1 MSASINLH
9 KLAGE
14 LWRNRQQIVT
24 DWYAD
29 WFSPAILAA
38 FPGEFSASPQ
48 QAAITR
54 EFLLPMLGLLVQYA
68 RTGEQL
74 FREQYLFE
82 WRRYAPHREGQEAL
96 QAYRYCSRN
105 AHERALLSRVSGE
118 VRQPFADWLTELH
131 RPLCAPPAADRTT
144 LRMLMVGDCV
154 MAGIQVFLIGEMARQ
169 GIDLDVRYYY
179 LSALM
184 GADIDQD
191 GIAAAIRTSKVDII
205 AASYLTYKGIPL
217 YRSLM
222 EDAGKHSAEEKRALV
237 EAITQYVASHV
248 SQIRELTDVPLLLHN
263 ASGLP
268 LSRWRSRLPGL
279 SPLTRAQRDALHLVN
294 TGISRIAAA
303 TDNCFLID
311 ENALTEPRGLRSAS
325 RVLFP
330 QRMFRHAQFHLIDF
344 ERLASI
350 EYSAIVSDLAR
361 LAKTKLILVDFDN
374 TLWTGV
380 MADGPVEHHR
390 DRQLLL
396 KKLSEQGILLAAVS
410 KNDEKNV
417 RWDEMLLAADDFV
430 ALKINWNL
438 KAQSAREI
446 AADLN
451 LGIDSF
457 LLLDDNPAERE
468 LLRQQLP
475 QIPVLDAT
483 APSAWVALGRLL
495 FMPNTRETEEARHRK
510 QLYRQ
515 QASRQQTVRSG
526 ADYPALMRTLELKA
540 TIGPARKTD
549 LDRVAELV
557 QRTNQFNT
565 TTIRYGKHELDGL
578 LRSDDARLVVGD
590 LSDKFGALGLV
601 CVAVLRLGEAEV
613 LIESFVMSCRA
624 MGFGMEQVM
633 LAYIVRLC
641 AGRPLIGHFVPSG
654 RNEPS
659 ASVFAN
665 AGFGLVEEGRWLL
678 PAGTEL
684 AMPEWISVVERRA
697 GIG

>member
-1 MSASINLH
+1 MSASINFH

-14 LWRNRQQIVT
+14 LWRNRQPIVAA
-24 DWYAD
+24 WYVD
-29 WFSPAILAA
+29 WFSPAIIAA
-38 FPGEFSASPQ
+38 FPGEFSASPK
-48 QAAITR
+48 QAAVTR
-54 EFLLPMLGLLVQYA
+54 DFFLPLLGLLVQYA

-74 FREQYLFE
+74 FRDQYLFE
-82 WRRYAPHREGQEAL
+82 WRRYAPHREGQESL
-96 QAYRYCSRN
+96 QAYFATLVP
-105 AHERALLSRVSGE
+105 AHERALLNQVSSDL
-118 VRQPFADWLTELH
+118 RQRFADWLTELH
-131 RPLCAPPAADRTT
+131 RPLRTLPT
-144 LRMLMVGDCV
+144 GERTNLRMLMVGDCV
-154 MAGIQVFLIGEMARQ
+154 MAGIQVFLIDQMAGQ

-191 GIAAAIRTSKVDII
+191 GISAAIRTSKVDVI
-205 AASYLTYKGIPL
+205 ATSYLTYKGIPL

-222 EDAGKHSAEEKRALV
+222 EDAGKHTAAEKSALV
-237 EAITQYVASHV
+237 EAISQYVASHV
-248 SQIRELTDVPLLLHN
+248 SQIRELSDVPLLLHN

-279 SPLTRAQRDALHLVN
+279 SPLTRAQQDALHLVN
-294 TGISRIAAA
+294 TEISRIVRA

-311 ENALTEPRGLRSAS
+311 ENALTEARGLRSAS

-350 EYSAIVSDLAR
+350 EYGAIVSDIAR
-361 LAKTKLILVDFDN
+361 LRKTKLILVDFDN
-374 TLWTGV
+374 TLWNGV

-396 KKLSEQGILLAAVS
+396 KKLSELGILLAAVS
-410 KNDEKNV
+410 KNDEKNI
-417 RWDEMLLAADDFV
+417 RWDEMLLTADDFV
-430 ALKINWNL
+430 SLKINWNL

-468 LLRQQLP
+468 LLRQQVP
-475 QIPVLDAT
+475 EITTLDAT
-483 APSAWVALGRLL
+483 KPSAWVALGRLL
-495 FMPNTRETEEARHRK
+495 LMPNTRETEEARQRK

-526 ADYPALMRTLELKA
+526 PDYPALMRTLELKA
-540 TIGPARKTD
+540 TIGSASKTD

-565 TTIRYGKHELDGL
+565 TTIRYAKHELEDL
-578 LRSDDARLVVGD
+578 LRRDDARVIVGD

-601 CVAVLRLGEAEV
+601 CVAVLRLTEGEF

-624 MGFGMEQVM
+624 MGFGMEQAM
-633 LAYIVRLC
+633 LAYIVRVC
-641 AGRPLIGHFVPSG
+641 AGQPLVGRFVPSG

-665 AGFGLVEEGRWLL
+665 AGFAPVEEGRWLL
-678 PAGTEL
+678 PAGAQL
-684 AMPEWISVVERRA
+684 PMPAWISVAER
-697 GIG
+697 

>member
-1 MSASINLH
+1 MSASINFH

-14 LWRNRQQIVT
+14 LWRKRQSIV
-24 DWYAD
+24 DAWHAD
-29 WFSPAILAA
+29 WFSPGILAT

-48 QAAITR
+48 RAAIAR
-54 EFLLPMLGLLVQYA
+54 EFHLPLLGLLVQYA

-74 FREQYLFE
+74 FRDQYLFE
-82 WRRYAPHREGQEAL
+82 WRRYAPHRDGPEAL
-96 QAYRYCSRN
+96 KAYFAVLVP
-105 AHERALLSRVSGE
+105 AHERVLLGHVSGD
-118 VRQPFADWLTELH
+118 VRRPFADWLADLH
-131 RPLCAPPAADRTT
+131 GPLRAHPASARST

-154 MAGIQVFLIGEMARQ
+154 MAGIQVFLIGELLRQ
-169 GIDLDVRYYY
+169 GIELDVRYYY

-191 GIAAAIRTSKVDII
+191 GIAAAIRTSKVDVI

-222 EDAGKHSAEEKRALV
+222 EDAGRHSVDEKHALV
-237 EAITQYVASHV
+237 EAISQYVASHV
-248 SQIRELTDVPLLLHN
+248 GQIRELTDVPLLLHN

-268 LSRWRSRLPGL
+268 LGRWRSRLPGL
-279 SPLTRAQRDALHLVN
+279 SPLTRAQQDALYLVN
-294 TGISRIAAA
+294 AALSRIAAA

-311 ENALTEPRGLRSAS
+311 EDALTRQQGLRSAS

-344 ERLASI
+344 ERLASMA
-350 EYSAIVSDLAR
+350 YAAIIGDIAR
-361 LAKTKLILVDFDN
+361 LRKTKLILVDFDN
-374 TLWTGV
+374 TLWSGV
-380 MADGPVEHHR
+380 MADGPVEHHH

-475 QIPVLDAT
+475 QIEVLDAT
-483 APSAWVALGRLL
+483 EPAAWVALGRLL
-495 FMPNTRETEEARHRK
+495 SMPNTRETEEARHRK
-510 QLYRQ
+510 QLYRE

-526 ADYPALMRTLELKA
+526 ADYPALMRTLALKA
-540 TIGPARKTD
+540 AIGRAARAD
-549 LDRVAELV
+549 IDRVAELV

-565 TTIRYGKHELDGL
+565 TTIRYERHELDGL
-578 LRSDDARLVVGD
+578 LRSDHAQLVVGD

-601 CVAVLRLGEAEV
+601 CVAVLRLAETEV
-613 LIESFVMSCRA
+613 LIESLVMSCRA
-624 MGFGMEQVM
+624 MGFGMEQAL
-633 LAYIVRLC
+633 LAHIVRLHS
-641 AGRPLIGHFVPSG
+641 GRQLIGRFVPSG

-659 ASVFAN
+659 AGVFAN
-665 AGFGLVEEGRWLL
+665 AGFVLVDEGRWLL
-678 PAGTEL
+678 PAGARLDT
-684 AMPEWISVVERRA
+684 PEWISVSAR
-697 GIG
+697 